1 MTPTDHCEDALTR
14 TSTEEQWDAIVV
26 GGGLGGLVARP
37 TSPWP
42 DGGCS
47 CSNSTT
53 GRAATAMCSDA
64 VAPTSSMSAVD
75 HYLGDCRMPTASS
88 RPSWPVWAPV
98 TGCRSANW
106 TAILDQIVIPGLTLD
121 VPADWD
127 EYLARLES
135 VLPDDVE
142 ALRTFTAICRA
153 VGSEQRWAMLT
164 DAELPEIVAGTAD
177 VQAWSRRR
185 LSELFDH
192 CGLSTRARTVLA
204 AQSPNYGIRTGRRD
218 GDRACDGDRPLS
230 PTSSPVG
237 GGQMLAATLIE
248 VLEAHGG
255 GKLRTRSR
263 VASIDV
269 ADRVAT
275 GVRLTDGASLAAPL
289 VISNADYRRTV
300 LDLAGAG
307 RLNPRIGRTTR
318 EATIGP
324 AFATVYVALDR
335 ELTRRAEA
343 NIWWYDHEDIDELY
357 GGLYAGEQP
366 EDVRF
371 LFVSVASLKNPGA
384 RHLCP
389 PGRTNIQLMTMCPPG
404 YRHWGVE
411 QGPAEGGRYRREPA
425 YLAEKQRFTD
435 AVVRARG
442 RACWGRSGQHHA
454 SGTGLP
460 ARPGALHALHRRHS
474 VRPRHLG
481 WNRRPAGHR
490 HRRPGPVRRRPEHPL
505 RQRGDRRDG
514 QRDRLAAVWGGRY
527 WPKPTAAR
535 CSAIP
540 AGCPRTAPAGTR
552 SRSPEVGRESRGRP
566 GSTKPRRQV
575 QVGARRGSSANSSMS
590 RCARRR

>member
-26 GGGLGGLVARP
+26 GGGLGGL
-37 TSPWP
+37 T
-42 DGGCS
+42 C
-47 CSNSTT
+47 
-53 GRAATAMCSDA
+53 AAYLA
-64 VAPTSSMSAVD
+64 VAGRRVLVLEQHDWAGGNSHVFRRRRAYEFDVGV
-75 HYLGDCRMPTASS
+75 HYLGDCGSDGVIPAVLAGLGAGDRVPF
-88 RPSWPVWAPV
+88 RELDPD
-98 TGCRSANW
+98 CF
-106 TAILDQIVIPGLTLD
+106 DQIVIPGLTLD

-127 EYLARLES
+127 EYLARLEG

-142 ALRTFTAICRA
+142 GLRTFTAICRA

-164 DAELPEIVAGTAD
+164 DAELPEIVAGTAH

-204 AQSPNYGIRTGRRD
+204 AQSPNYGMGPDIATVTTHAMVTDHYLRG
-218 GDRACDGDRPLS
+218 AYV
-230 PTSSPVG
+230 PVG

-255 GKLRTRSR
+255 ELRTRSR
-263 VASIDV
+263 VASIDI

-275 GVRLTDGASLAAPL
+275 GVRLTDGTSLTAPL

-300 LDLAGAG
+300 LDLAGAEHF
-307 RLNPRIGRTTR
+307 NPRIGRTTR
-318 EATIGP
+318 EATMGLP
-324 AFATVYVALDR
+324 FATVYVALDR

-357 GGLYAGEQP
+357 RGLYAGEQP

-389 PGRTNIQLMTMCPPG
+389 PGHTNIQLMTMCPPG

-411 QGPAEGGRYRREPA
+411 QGPAEGGRYRREPT

-435 AVVRARG
+435 AVVRAGERVLG
-442 RACWGRSGQHHA
+442 PFRDSITHLELASPLAQERYTLSTGGTPFGLATWG
-454 SGTGLP
+454 GTGARPDTATGVRGLYVVGQSTRYGSGVTGVMVSGIACAAQILGRPLLAEAHGGTVFGDPGRLP
-460 ARPGALHALHRRHS
+460 ARGA
-474 VRPRHLG
+474 G
-481 WNRRPAGHR
+481 WD
-490 HRRPGPVRRRPEHPL
+490 PL
-505 RQRGDRRDG
+505 AVSRG
-514 QRDRLAAVWGGRY
+514 
-527 WPKPTAAR
+527 AAR
-535 CSAIP
+535 RNA
-540 AGCPRTAPAGTR
+540 
-552 SRSPEVGRESRGRP
+552 RGL
-566 GSTKPRRQV
+566 
-575 QVGARRGSSANSSMS
+575 ARVD
-590 RCARRR
+590 